1 METAAIKAFASHAGA
16 GKTLMH
22 GVRLLAS
29 AAQTGGALEL
39 FEFDGAPS
47 PPPHVHRGREEMF
60 FVLDGVAEFTL
71 GDDVIDAHAGSAIFI
86 PRGVVQ
92 GFKAGPDAR
101 MLAFVTPAGL
111 EGFFEMLG
119 SALASG
125 KTPKEVGEMSK
136 GKYDITP
143 VQSSTGG
150 SH

>member
-1 METAAIKAFASHAGA
+1 MKTDAIAAFTSHPGE
-16 GKTLMH
+16 GRKLMQ
-22 GVRLLAS
+22 GVRLRAS
-29 AAQTGGALEL
+29 AAQTGGAFEL

-47 PPPHVHRGREEMF
+47 PPPHVHSGREEMF
-60 FVLDGVAEFTL
+60 FVLDGVVEFTL
-71 GDDVIDAHAGSAIFI
+71 GDDVIDAHAGSTIFI
-86 PRGVVQ
+86 PRGVVH
-92 GFKAGPDAR
+92 GFKAGPDVR

-136 GKYDITP
+136 GKYDTIP
-143 VQSSTGG
+143 VQPSTGG